1 MLPSPVYFDAGE
13 GKLFTM
19 ELWSTDFDG
28 YRLKEIAMS
37 QLQIDGKF
45 CRTCLPLLSMR
56 VSETQNV
63 I

>member
-1 MLPSPVYFDAGE
+1 MLPSPVNFDAGE

-19 ELWSTDFDG
+19 ELWLDGSDG

-37 QLQIDGKF
+37 QLQINGEF
-45 CRTCLPLLSMR
+45 CRTCLSLLSMR